1 MLGNICGHCAPSY
14 TGLVEKKTNE
24 LLLMESI
31 LLYTEADGSLT
42 AQSFDNPLLG
52 GTKLLHGMDRA
63 HLCPPP
69 PALLGAIDAADACE
83 WVAIRE
89 INMMGKGISPK
100 V

>member
-1 MLGNICGHCAPSY
+1 M
-14 TGLVEKKTNE
+14 EKKTNE

-42 AQSFDNPLLG
+42 AQSFNNPLLG

-69 PALLGAIDAADACE
+69 PALLGAIDAADAREC
-83 WVAIRE
+83 VANRTDQYDGE
-89 INMMGKGISPK
+89 RCFTRGVMVERSA
-100 V
+100 

>member
-1 MLGNICGHCAPSY
+1 MLGNVCGHCAPSHS
-14 TGLVEKKTNE
+14 GLVEKKTNE

-52 GTKLLHGMDRA
+52 GTSLLRGMEQS

-69 PALLGAIDAADACE
+69 PALLGTNDAADACE
-83 WVAIRE
+83 CVAIAT
-89 INMMGKGISPK
+89 NMTGKGVSPEG
-100 V
+100 